1 MEKYCISV
9 DWLQVCCYSNNLAYL
24 LNNDYYNKVDSL
36 PYWLELQPL
45 ETRNFARFIRV
56 HTKVGNDW
64 RYCADI
70 LAVPRSTMLNGNI
83 VLVKI
88 HNRFLYSQNYIKL
101 LYDICATFKLS
112 IKGLTRLDLC
122 YDCNSFHLGLKPHKF
137 IKEFVTAEFDSPRYI
152 YKVGAKQFRVYGGK
166 SVSSTTKFTG
176 IEFGSGKSSKRC
188 YIYDKT
194 RELAEVKDKPWIRQ
208 YWQENGLISDEK
220 THVYRAEIS
229 IKCDGMDLLNMS
241 TGELFKL
248 SPEYLR
254 SQPAI
259 EKLFHF
265 YAARMFRF
273 HRKGKHTRVRDYDRI
288 ELFENSPI
296 ITCKPKK
303 VCVNADTGRTEKI
316 CVSTLSKL
324 SCQYSDLAQEYSRA
338 LSRCITFLSEVAG
351 IKYAKEKLAKEIQ
364 GIESFKG
371 IQFKEQGYVEYFALV
386 EALGKVR
393 YSYAYQNPDV
403 DNTENITY
411 SPADNSLEM
420 YYQYLEWC
428 VDQDENFSPF

>member
-24 LNNDYYNKVDSL
+24 LNNDYYNKADSL

-45 ETRNFARFIRV
+45 ETRSFARFIRV
-56 HTKVGNDW
+56 YTKVGNDW

-70 LAVPRSTMLNGNI
+70 LAVPRSTMLNSNI

-101 LYDICATFKLS
+101 LYNICDTFKLS

-122 YDCNSFHLGLKPHKF
+122 YDCNSFHGGLKPHKF

-166 SVSSTTKFTG
+166 SVSSATKFSG

-208 YWQENGLISDEK
+208 YWQQNGLISDSK

-316 CVSTLSKL
+316 CVSTLSRL
-324 SCQYSDLAQEYSRA
+324 SCQYSDLSQEYSSA

-364 GIESFKG
+364 GIEAFKG
-371 IQFKEQGYVEYFALV
+371 IQFKEQDYMEYFALV
-386 EALGKVR
+386 EALGHVR
-393 YSYAYQNPDV
+393 YSYAYQNPDK
-403 DNTENITY
+403 DILEDITC
-411 SPADNSLEM
+411 SPADDSLGL

-428 VDQDENFSPF
+428 NNQE

>member
-45 ETRNFARFIRV
+45 ETRSFARFIRV
-56 HTKVGNDW
+56 HIKVGNDW

-70 LAVPRSTMLNGNI
+70 LAVPRSSMLNSNI

-88 HNRFLYSQNYIKL
+88 HNRFLYCQNYINL

-122 YDCNSFHLGLKPHKF
+122 YDCNSFHGGLKPHKF

-166 SVSSTTKFTG
+166 SVSSATKFSG

-194 RELAEVKDKPWIRQ
+194 RELEEVKDKPWIRQ

-248 SPEYLR
+248 SPEYLQ
-254 SQPAI
+254 SQPSI

-316 CVSTLSKL
+316 CVNTLSKL
-324 SCQYSDLAQEYSRA
+324 SCQYSDLSQEYSSA

-364 GIESFKG
+364 GIEAFKG
-371 IQFKEQGYVEYFALV
+371 VQFKDQDYVEYFALV
-386 EALGKVR
+386 EALGQIR

-403 DNTENITY
+403 DNVEDITC
-411 SPADNSLEM
+411 SRTDDSLGL

-428 VDQDENFSPF
+428 NSQE

>member
-70 LAVPRSTMLNGNI
+70 LAVPRSTMLNSNI

-88 HNRFLYSQNYIKL
+88 HNRFLYSQGYISL
-101 LYDICATFKLS
+101 LYNICAAFKLS

-166 SVSSTTKFTG
+166 SVSSTTKFSG

-194 RELAEVKDKPWIRQ
+194 RELEEVKDKPWIRQ
-208 YWQENGLISDEK
+208 YWHENGLISDEK

-248 SPEYLR
+248 SPEYLK

-324 SCQYSDLAQEYSRA
+324 SCQYSDLSQEYSSA

-364 GIESFKG
+364 GIEAFKG
-371 IQFKEQGYVEYFALV
+371 VQFKEQSYIEYFALV
-386 EALGKVR
+386 EALGHVR
-393 YSYAYQNPDV
+393 YSYACQNPDK
-403 DNTENITY
+403 DNLEDLTC
-411 SPADNSLEM
+411 SLADDSLNM

-428 VDQDENFSPF
+428 NSQD

>member
-9 DWLQVCCYSNNLAYL
+9 DWLQVCCYSNNLAFL

-70 LAVPRSTMLNGNI
+70 LAVPRSTMLNSNI

-101 LYDICATFKLS
+101 LYNICDTFKLS

-122 YDCNSFHLGLKPHKF
+122 YDCNSFHGGIKPHKF

-194 RELAEVKDKPWIRQ
+194 RELEEVKDKPWIRQ
-208 YWQENGLISDEK
+208 YWQENGLISDSK

-248 SPEYLR
+248 SPVYLR

-316 CVSTLSKL
+316 CVSTLSRL
-324 SCQYSDLAQEYSRA
+324 SCQYSDLSQEYSSA

-364 GIESFKG
+364 GIEAFKG
-371 IQFKEQGYVEYFALV
+371 IQFKEQSYIEYFALV
-386 EALGKVR
+386 EALGRVR
-393 YSYAYQNPDV
+393 YSYAYQNLDV
-403 DNTENITY
+403 DNTENITC
-411 SPADNSLEM
+411 SPADDSLEM

-428 VDQDENFSPF
+428 VSQDENFSPF

>member
-9 DWLQVCCYSNNLAYL
+9 DWLQVCCYSNNLAFL

-36 PYWLELQPL
+36 PYWLESQPL
-45 ETRNFARFIRV
+45 ETRSFARFVRV

-70 LAVPRSTMLNGNI
+70 LAVPRSTMLNSNI

-101 LYDICATFKLS
+101 LYNICDTFKLS

-122 YDCNSFHLGLKPHKF
+122 YDCNSFHGGLKPHKF

-166 SVSSTTKFTG
+166 SVSSATKFSG

-248 SPEYLR
+248 SPEYLQ
-254 SQPAI
+254 SQPSI

-324 SCQYSDLAQEYSRA
+324 SCQYSDLSQEYSSA

-364 GIESFKG
+364 GIEAFKG
-371 IQFKEQGYVEYFALV
+371 IQFKEQSYIEYFALV

-393 YSYAYQNPDV
+393 YSYACQNPDV
-403 DNTENITY
+403 NNLEDITC
-411 SPADNSLEM
+411 SLAGDSVEM

-428 VDQDENFSPF
+428 DSQE

>member
-9 DWLQVCCYSNNLAYL
+9 DWLQVCCYSNNLAFL

-45 ETRNFARFIRV
+45 ETRSFARFIRV

-70 LAVPRSTMLNGNI
+70 LAVPRSTMLNSNI

-101 LYDICATFKLS
+101 LYNICDTFKLS

-122 YDCNSFHLGLKPHKF
+122 YDCNSFHNGLKPHKF

-166 SVSSTTKFTG
+166 SVSSATKFSG

-208 YWQENGLISDEK
+208 YWLQNGLISDSK

-316 CVSTLSKL
+316 CVSTLSRL
-324 SCQYSDLAQEYSRA
+324 SCQYSDLSQEYSSA

-364 GIESFKG
+364 GIEAFKG
-371 IQFKEQGYVEYFALV
+371 IQFKEQGYMEYFALV
-386 EALGKVR
+386 EALGKVH

-403 DNTENITY
+403 DNVEDIAC
-411 SPADNSLEM
+411 SPADDSLGL

-428 VDQDENFSPF
+428 NSQE

>member
-9 DWLQVCCYSNNLAYL
+9 DWLQVCCYSNNLAFL

-45 ETRNFARFIRV
+45 ETRSFARFIRV

-70 LAVPRSTMLNGNI
+70 LAVPRSTMLNSNI

-88 HNRFLYSQNYIKL
+88 HNRFLYSQNYVKL
-101 LYDICATFKLS
+101 LYNICATFKLS

-122 YDCNSFHLGLKPHKF
+122 YDCNSFHNGLKPHKF
-137 IKEFVTAEFDSPRYI
+137 IKEFVTAEFNSPRYI

-166 SVSSTTKFTG
+166 SVSSATKFSG

-194 RELAEVKDKPWIRQ
+194 RELEEVKDKPWIRQ
-208 YWQENGLISDEK
+208 YWHENGLISDAK

-248 SPEYLR
+248 SPEYLK

-324 SCQYSDLAQEYSRA
+324 SCQYSDLSQEYSSA

-364 GIESFKG
+364 GIEAFKG
-371 IQFKEQGYVEYFALV
+371 IQFKEQGYIEYFALV

-393 YSYAYQNPDV
+393 YSYAYQNPDK
-403 DNTENITY
+403 DILEDITC

-420 YYQYLEWC
+420 YYQYLGWC
-428 VDQDENFSPF
+428 VSQDENFSPF

>member
-9 DWLQVCCYSNNLAYL
+9 DWLQVCCYSNNLAFL

-45 ETRNFARFIRV
+45 ETRSFARFIRV

-70 LAVPRSTMLNGNI
+70 LAVPRSTMLNSNI

-101 LYDICATFKLS
+101 LYNICNTFKLS
-112 IKGLTRLDLC
+112 IKGLTRLDIC
-122 YDCNSFHLGLKPHKF
+122 YDCNSFHNGLKPHKF

-166 SVSSTTKFTG
+166 SVSSATKFSG

-324 SCQYSDLAQEYSRA
+324 SCQYSDLSQEYSSA

-364 GIESFKG
+364 GIEAFKG
-371 IQFKEQGYVEYFALV
+371 IQFKEQGYIEYFALV
-386 EALGKVR
+386 EALGEVR
-393 YSYAYQNPDV
+393 YSYAYKNPDV
-403 DNTENITY
+403 DNVEDIACY
-411 SPADNSLEM
+411 PADDSLGL

-428 VDQDENFSPF
+428 NNQE

>member
-9 DWLQVCCYSNNLAYL
+9 DWLQVCCYSNNLAFL

-45 ETRNFARFIRV
+45 ETRSFARFIRV
-56 HTKVGNDW
+56 HTRVGNDW

-70 LAVPRSTMLNGNI
+70 LAVPRSTMLNSNI

-101 LYDICATFKLS
+101 LYNICATFKLS

-122 YDCNSFHLGLKPHKF
+122 YDCNSFHGGLKPHKF

-176 IEFGSGKSSKRC
+176 IEFGSGKSSRRC

-194 RELAEVKDKPWIRQ
+194 RELEEVKNKPWIRQ
-208 YWQENGLISDEK
+208 YWRENGLISDEK

-248 SPEYLR
+248 SPEYLK

-259 EKLFHF
+259 ERLFHF

-288 ELFENSPI
+288 ELFENSPV

-324 SCQYSDLAQEYSRA
+324 SCQYSDLSQEYSSA

-364 GIESFKG
+364 GIEAFKG
-371 IQFKEQGYVEYFALV
+371 IQFKEQGYIEYFALV

-403 DNTENITY
+403 NNVEDITC
-411 SPADNSLEM
+411 SPADDSLGL

-428 VDQDENFSPF
+428 NSRE

>member
-70 LAVPRSTMLNGNI
+70 LAVPRSTMLNSNI

-101 LYDICATFKLS
+101 LYDICDAFKLS

-122 YDCNSFHLGLKPHKF
+122 YDCNSFHNGLKPHKF

-166 SVSSTTKFTG
+166 SVSSATKFSG

-248 SPEYLR
+248 SPKYLQ
-254 SQPAI
+254 SQPSI

-265 YAARMFRF
+265 YAAKMFRF

-324 SCQYSDLAQEYSRA
+324 SCQYSDLAQEYSSA
-338 LSRCITFLSEVAG
+338 LSCCITFLSEVAG

-364 GIESFKG
+364 GIEAFKG
-371 IQFKEQGYVEYFALV
+371 VQFKEQSYIEYFALV

-393 YSYAYQNPDV
+393 YSYAYQNTDKNNLE
-403 DNTENITY
+403 DITC
-411 SPADNSLEM
+411 SPTDDSLGL

-428 VDQDENFSPF
+428 NSQE

>member
-9 DWLQVCCYSNNLAYL
+9 DWLQVCCYSNNLAFL

-45 ETRNFARFIRV
+45 ETRSFARFIRV

-70 LAVPRSTMLNGNI
+70 LAVPRSSMLNSNI

-101 LYDICATFKLS
+101 LYNICDTFKLS
-112 IKGLTRLDLC
+112 IKGLTRLDIC
-122 YDCNSFHLGLKPHKF
+122 YDCNSFHGGLKPHKF

-166 SVSSTTKFTG
+166 SVSSATKFSG

-254 SQPAI
+254 SQPSI

-303 VCVNADTGRTEKI
+303 ICVNADTGRTEKI

-324 SCQYSDLAQEYSRA
+324 SCQYSDLSQEYSSA

-364 GIESFKG
+364 GIEAFKG
-371 IQFKEQGYVEYFALV
+371 IQFKEQSYIEYFALV
-386 EALGKVR
+386 EALGRVR
-393 YSYAYQNPDV
+393 YSYAYQNLDV
-403 DNTENITY
+403 DNTEDITC
-411 SPADNSLEM
+411 SSTDDSLGL

-428 VDQDENFSPF
+428 NNQE

>member
-9 DWLQVCCYSNNLAYL
+9 DWLQVCCYSNNLAFL

-45 ETRNFARFIRV
+45 ETRSFARFIRV

-70 LAVPRSTMLNGNI
+70 LAVPRSTMLNSNI

-101 LYDICATFKLS
+101 LYNICNTFKLS
-112 IKGLTRLDLC
+112 IKGLTRLDIC
-122 YDCNSFHLGLKPHKF
+122 YDCNSFHNGLKPHKF

-166 SVSSTTKFTG
+166 SVSSATKFSG

-324 SCQYSDLAQEYSRA
+324 SCQYSDLSQEYSSA

-364 GIESFKG
+364 GIEAFKG
-371 IQFKEQGYVEYFALV
+371 IQFKEQGYIEYFALV
-386 EALGKVR
+386 EALGEVR
-393 YSYAYQNPDV
+393 YSYAYKNPDV
-403 DNTENITY
+403 DNVEDIACYPT
-411 SPADNSLEM
+411 DDSLGL

-428 VDQDENFSPF
+428 NNQE

>member
-9 DWLQVCCYSNNLAYL
+9 DWLQVCCYSNNLAFL

-45 ETRNFARFIRV
+45 ETRSFARFIRV

-64 RYCADI
+64 RYCADV
-70 LAVPRSTMLNGNI
+70 LAVPRSTMLNSNI

-101 LYDICATFKLS
+101 LYGICDAFKLS

-122 YDCNSFHLGLKPHKF
+122 YDCNNFHGGLKPHKF

-166 SVSSTTKFTG
+166 SVSSATKFSG

-194 RELAEVKDKPWIRQ
+194 RELEEVKDKPWIRQ

-220 THVYRAEIS
+220 THVYRSEIS

-248 SPEYLR
+248 SPKYLK

-273 HRKGKHTRVRDYDRI
+273 HRKGKHTRVRDYDRM

-324 SCQYSDLAQEYSRA
+324 SCQYSDLSQEYSSA

-364 GIESFKG
+364 GIEAFKG
-371 IQFKEQGYVEYFALV
+371 IQFKEQSYIEYFALV
-386 EALGKVR
+386 EVLGQVR
-393 YSYAYQNPDV
+393 YSYAYQNPDK
-403 DNTENITY
+403 DILEDITC
-411 SPADNSLEM
+411 SPADDSLGL

-428 VDQDENFSPF
+428 NNQE

>member
-9 DWLQVCCYSNNLAYL
+9 DWLQVCCYSNNLAFL

-56 HTKVGNDW
+56 YTKVGNDW

-70 LAVPRSTMLNGNI
+70 LAVPRSTMLNSNI

-101 LYDICATFKLS
+101 LYNICDTFKLS

-122 YDCNSFHLGLKPHKF
+122 YDCNSFHNGLKPHKF

-166 SVSSTTKFTG
+166 SVSSATKFSG

-194 RELAEVKDKPWIRQ
+194 RELEEVKDKPWIRQ
-208 YWQENGLISDEK
+208 YWQENGLISDSK

-303 VCVNADTGRTEKI
+303 ICINADTGRTEKI
-316 CVSTLSKL
+316 CVSTLSRL
-324 SCQYSDLAQEYSRA
+324 SCQYSDLSQEYSSA

-364 GIESFKG
+364 GIEAFKG
-371 IQFKEQGYVEYFALV
+371 VQFKEQSYIEYFALV
-386 EALGKVR
+386 EALGHVR
-393 YSYAYQNPDV
+393 YSYAYQNPDK
-403 DNTENITY
+403 DILEDITC
-411 SPADNSLEM
+411 SPADDSLGL

-428 VDQDENFSPF
+428 NHQE

>member
-24 LNNDYYNKVDSL
+24 LNNDYYNKIDSL

-70 LAVPRSTMLNGNI
+70 LAVPRSTMLNSNI

-101 LYDICATFKLS
+101 LYDICDAFKLS

-122 YDCNSFHLGLKPHKF
+122 YDCNSFHGGLKPHKF

-166 SVSSTTKFTG
+166 SVSSATKFSG

-194 RELAEVKDKPWIRQ
+194 RELEEVKDKPWIRQ
-208 YWQENGLISDEK
+208 YWQENGLISDSK

-248 SPEYLR
+248 SPEYLQ
-254 SQPAI
+254 SQLAI

-324 SCQYSDLAQEYSRA
+324 SCQYSDLSQEYSSA

-364 GIESFKG
+364 GIEAFKG
-371 IQFKEQGYVEYFALV
+371 IQFKEQSYIEYFALV
-386 EALGKVR
+386 EALGQVR
-393 YSYAYQNPDV
+393 YSYAYQNPGEDILE
-403 DNTENITY
+403 DITC
-411 SPADNSLEM
+411 SPADDSLGL

-428 VDQDENFSPF
+428 DSQE

>member
-9 DWLQVCCYSNNLAYL
+9 DWLQVCCYSNNLAFL

-45 ETRNFARFIRV
+45 ETRSFARFIRV

-70 LAVPRSTMLNGNI
+70 LAVPRSTMLNSNI

-101 LYDICATFKLS
+101 LYNICDAFKLS

-122 YDCNSFHLGLKPHKF
+122 YDCNSFHGGLKPHKF

-166 SVSSTTKFTG
+166 SVSSATKFSG

-194 RELAEVKDKPWIRQ
+194 RELEEVKDKPWIRQ

-220 THVYRAEIS
+220 THVYRSEIS

-248 SPEYLR
+248 SPKYLQ

-273 HRKGKHTRVRDYDRI
+273 HRKGKHTRVRDYDRM

-324 SCQYSDLAQEYSRA
+324 SCQYSDLSQEYSNA

-364 GIESFKG
+364 GIEAFKG
-371 IQFKEQGYVEYFALV
+371 VQFKEQSYIEYFALV

-393 YSYAYQNPDV
+393 YSYAYQNPDK
-403 DNTENITY
+403 DILEDITC
-411 SPADNSLEM
+411 SPADDSLGL

-428 VDQDENFSPF
+428 DNQE

>member
-70 LAVPRSTMLNGNI
+70 LAVPRSTMLNSNI

-101 LYDICATFKLS
+101 LYNICDTFKLS

-122 YDCNSFHLGLKPHKF
+122 YDCNSFHNSLKPHKF

-194 RELAEVKDKPWIRQ
+194 RELEEVKDKPWIRQ
-208 YWQENGLISDEK
+208 YWQQNGLISDAK

-324 SCQYSDLAQEYSRA
+324 SCQYSDLSQEYSSA

-364 GIESFKG
+364 GIEAFKG
-371 IQFKEQGYVEYFALV
+371 IQFKEQGYIEYFALV
-386 EALGKVR
+386 EALGQIR

-403 DNTENITY
+403 NNVEDITC
-411 SPADNSLEM
+411 SPADDSLGL

-428 VDQDENFSPF
+428 DSRE

>member
-9 DWLQVCCYSNNLAYL
+9 DWLQVCCYSNNLAFL

-70 LAVPRSTMLNGNI
+70 LAVPRSSMLNSNI

-101 LYDICATFKLS
+101 LYNICATFKLS

-122 YDCNSFHLGLKPHKF
+122 YDCNSFHGGLKPHKF

-166 SVSSTTKFTG
+166 SVSSATKFSG

-194 RELAEVKDKPWIRQ
+194 RELEEVKDKPWIRQ
-208 YWQENGLISDEK
+208 YWQQNGLISDSK

-248 SPEYLR
+248 SPEYLK

-296 ITCKPKK
+296 ITCKPQK

-324 SCQYSDLAQEYSRA
+324 SCQYSDLSQEYSSA

-371 IQFKEQGYVEYFALV
+371 IQFKEQGYIEYFALV

-403 DNTENITY
+403 DNTEDITY
-411 SPADNSLEM
+411 SPADDSLGL
-420 YYQYLEWC
+420 YYQYLKWC
-428 VDQDENFSPF
+428 NSRE

>member
-70 LAVPRSTMLNGNI
+70 LAVPRSTMLNSNI

-88 HNRFLYSQNYIKL
+88 HNRFLYSQGYISL
-101 LYDICATFKLS
+101 LYNICAAFKLS

-166 SVSSTTKFTG
+166 SVSSTTKFSG

-194 RELAEVKDKPWIRQ
+194 RELEEVKDKPWIRQ
-208 YWQENGLISDEK
+208 YWHENGLISDEK

-248 SPEYLR
+248 SPEYLK

-324 SCQYSDLAQEYSRA
+324 SCQYSDLSQEYSSA

-364 GIESFKG
+364 GIEAFKG
-371 IQFKEQGYVEYFALV
+371 VQFKEQSYIEYFALV
-386 EALGKVR
+386 EALGHVR
-393 YSYAYQNPDV
+393 YSYACQNPDK
-403 DNTENITY
+403 DNLEDLTC
-411 SPADNSLEM
+411 SLADDSLNM
-420 YYQYLEWC
+420 YHQYLEWC
-428 VDQDENFSPF
+428 NSQD

>member
-24 LNNDYYNKVDSL
+24 LNNDYYNKIDSL

-56 HTKVGNDW
+56 HTKVGYDW

-70 LAVPRSTMLNGNI
+70 LAVPRSTMLNSNI

-101 LYDICATFKLS
+101 LYNICDTFKLS

-122 YDCNSFHLGLKPHKF
+122 YDCNSFHGGLKPHKF

-166 SVSSTTKFTG
+166 SVSSATKFSG

-194 RELAEVKDKPWIRQ
+194 RELEEVKDKPWIRQ

-316 CVSTLSKL
+316 CASTLSKL
-324 SCQYSDLAQEYSRA
+324 SCQYSDLSQEYSSA

-351 IKYAKEKLAKEIQ
+351 IKYAKEKLAKEVQ
-364 GIESFKG
+364 GIEAFKG
-371 IQFKEQGYVEYFALV
+371 VQFKEQSYIEYFALV
-386 EALGKVR
+386 EALGRVR
-393 YSYAYQNPDV
+393 YSYAYQNPDK
-403 DNTENITY
+403 DILEDITC
-411 SPADNSLEM
+411 SPADDSLSL

-428 VDQDENFSPF
+428 NNQE

>member
-9 DWLQVCCYSNNLAYL
+9 DWLQVCCYSNNLAFL

-70 LAVPRSTMLNGNI
+70 LAVPRSTMLNSNI

-101 LYDICATFKLS
+101 LYNICATFKLS

-122 YDCNSFHLGLKPHKF
+122 YDCNSFHNGLKPHKF

-194 RELAEVKDKPWIRQ
+194 RELEEVKDKPWIRQ
-208 YWQENGLISDEK
+208 YWRQNGLISDEK

-248 SPEYLR
+248 SPEYLK

-316 CVSTLSKL
+316 CVSTLSRL
-324 SCQYSDLAQEYSRA
+324 SCQYSDLSQEYSSA

-364 GIESFKG
+364 GIEAFKG
-371 IQFKEQGYVEYFALV
+371 IQFKEQSYIEYFALV

-403 DNTENITY
+403 DNVEDITC
-411 SPADNSLEM
+411 SHADDSLNL

-428 VDQDENFSPF
+428 DSQK

>member
-9 DWLQVCCYSNNLAYL
+9 DWLQVCCYSNNLAFL

-45 ETRNFARFIRV
+45 ETRSFARFIRV

-70 LAVPRSTMLNGNI
+70 LAVPRSTMLNSNI

-88 HNRFLYSQNYIKL
+88 HNRFLYNQNYIKL
-101 LYDICATFKLS
+101 LYNICDTFKLS

-122 YDCNSFHLGLKPHKF
+122 YDCNSFHGGLKPHKF

-166 SVSSTTKFTG
+166 SVSSATKFSG

-248 SPEYLR
+248 SPEYLQ

-316 CVSTLSKL
+316 CVSILSKL
-324 SCQYSDLAQEYSRA
+324 SCQYSDLSQEYSSA

-364 GIESFKG
+364 GIEAFKG
-371 IQFKEQGYVEYFALV
+371 VQFKEQSYIEYFALV

-393 YSYAYQNPDV
+393 YSYAYQNPDK
-403 DNTENITY
+403 DILEDITC
-411 SPADNSLEM
+411 SPAEDSLGL

-428 VDQDENFSPF
+428 DNQE

>member
-9 DWLQVCCYSNNLAYL
+9 DWLQVCCYSNNLAFL

-45 ETRNFARFIRV
+45 ETRSFARFIRV

-70 LAVPRSTMLNGNI
+70 LAVPRSTMLNSNI

-101 LYDICATFKLS
+101 LCNICATFKLS

-122 YDCNSFHLGLKPHKF
+122 YDCNSFHNGLKPHKF

-166 SVSSTTKFTG
+166 SVSSATKFSG

-194 RELAEVKDKPWIRQ
+194 RELEEVKDKPWIRQ
-208 YWQENGLISDEK
+208 YWHENGLISDAK

-248 SPEYLR
+248 SPEYLK

-324 SCQYSDLAQEYSRA
+324 SCQYSDLSQEYSSA

-351 IKYAKEKLAKEIQ
+351 IKYSKEKLAKEIQ
-364 GIESFKG
+364 GIEAFKG
-371 IQFKEQGYVEYFALV
+371 IQFKEQGYIEYFALV
-386 EALGKVR
+386 EALGKIR
-393 YSYAYQNPDV
+393 YSYACQDSDV
-403 DNTENITY
+403 DNTEDITY
-411 SPADNSLEM
+411 STADNSLDM

-428 VDQDENFSPF
+428 NSQE

>member
-9 DWLQVCCYSNNLAYL
+9 DWLQVCCYSNNLAFL

-45 ETRNFARFIRV
+45 ETRSFARFIRV

-70 LAVPRSTMLNGNI
+70 LAVPRSTMLNSNI

-101 LYDICATFKLS
+101 LYNICDTFKLS

-122 YDCNSFHLGLKPHKF
+122 YDCNSFHGGLKPHKF

-166 SVSSTTKFTG
+166 SVSSATKFSG

-208 YWQENGLISDEK
+208 YWLQNGLISDSK

-265 YAARMFRF
+265 YAAKMFRF

-324 SCQYSDLAQEYSRA
+324 SCQYSDLSQEYSSA

-364 GIESFKG
+364 GIEAFKG
-371 IQFKEQGYVEYFALV
+371 IQFKEQGYIEYFALV
-386 EALGKVR
+386 EALGEVR
-393 YSYAYQNPDV
+393 YSYAYKNPDV
-403 DNTENITY
+403 DNVEDIACY
-411 SPADNSLEM
+411 PADDSLGL

-428 VDQDENFSPF
+428 NNQE

>member
-1 MEKYCISV
+1 
-9 DWLQVCCYSNNLAYL
+9 
-24 LNNDYYNKVDSL
+24 
-36 PYWLELQPL
+36 
-45 ETRNFARFIRV
+45 
-56 HTKVGNDW
+56 
-64 RYCADI
+64 
-70 LAVPRSTMLNGNI
+70 MLNSNI
-83 VLVKI
+83 VLVKV

-101 LYDICATFKLS
+101 LYNICATFKLS

-122 YDCNSFHLGLKPHKF
+122 YDCNSFHNGLKPHKF

-166 SVSSTTKFTG
+166 SVSSATKFSG

-194 RELAEVKDKPWIRQ
+194 RELQEVKDKPWIRQ
-208 YWQENGLISDEK
+208 YWRENGLISDSK

-324 SCQYSDLAQEYSRA
+324 SCQYSDLSQEYSSA

-364 GIESFKG
+364 GIEAFKG
-371 IQFKEQGYVEYFALV
+371 IQFKEQSYIEYFALV

-393 YSYAYQNPDV
+393 YSYAYQNPDKNNLE
-403 DNTENITY
+403 DITC
-411 SPADNSLEM
+411 SLAGDSVAM

-428 VDQDENFSPF
+428 NNQE

>member
-45 ETRNFARFIRV
+45 ETRSFARFIRV
-56 HTKVGNDW
+56 HIKVGNDW

-70 LAVPRSTMLNGNI
+70 LAVPRSSMLNSNI

-88 HNRFLYSQNYIKL
+88 HNRFLYCQNYISL

-122 YDCNSFHLGLKPHKF
+122 YDCNSFHGGLKPHKF

-166 SVSSTTKFTG
+166 SVSSATKFTG

-194 RELAEVKDKPWIRQ
+194 RELKEVKDKPWIRQ
-208 YWQENGLISDEK
+208 YWQQNGLISDEK
-220 THVYRAEIS
+220 NHVYRAEIS

-324 SCQYSDLAQEYSRA
+324 SCQYSDLSQEYSSA

-364 GIESFKG
+364 GIEAFKG
-371 IQFKEQGYVEYFALV
+371 IQFKEQGYIEYFALV

-393 YSYAYQNPDV
+393 YSYAYQNPDK
-403 DNTENITY
+403 DILEDIAC

-428 VDQDENFSPF
+428 VSQDENFSPF

>member
-9 DWLQVCCYSNNLAYL
+9 DWLQVCCYSNNLAFL

-70 LAVPRSTMLNGNI
+70 LAVPRSTMLNSNI

-101 LYDICATFKLS
+101 LYNICATFKLS

-122 YDCNSFHLGLKPHKF
+122 YDCNSFHNGLKPHKF

-166 SVSSTTKFTG
+166 SVSSATKFSG

-194 RELAEVKDKPWIRQ
+194 RELKEVKDKPWIRQ

-248 SPEYLR
+248 SPEYLQ

-259 EKLFHF
+259 ERLFHF

-288 ELFENSPI
+288 ELFENSPV

-303 VCVNADTGRTEKI
+303 VCVNADTGRTEKV

-324 SCQYSDLAQEYSRA
+324 SCQYSDLAQEYSGA

-364 GIESFKG
+364 GIEAFKG
-371 IQFKEQGYVEYFALV
+371 IQFKEQSYIEYFALV

-403 DNTENITY
+403 NNLEDITC
-411 SPADNSLEM
+411 SLAGDSVEM

-428 VDQDENFSPF
+428 NSKE

>member
-70 LAVPRSTMLNGNI
+70 LAVPRSTMLNSNI

-101 LYDICATFKLS
+101 LYNICATFKLS

-122 YDCNSFHLGLKPHKF
+122 YDCNSFHNGLKPHKF

-166 SVSSTTKFTG
+166 SVSSATKFSG

-194 RELAEVKDKPWIRQ
+194 RELEEVKDKPWIRQ
-208 YWQENGLISDEK
+208 YWQENGLISDAK

-248 SPEYLR
+248 SPEYLK

-303 VCVNADTGRTEKI
+303 ICVNADTGRTEKI

-324 SCQYSDLAQEYSRA
+324 SCQYSDLSQEYSSA

-351 IKYAKEKLAKEIQ
+351 IKYAKAKLAKEIQ
-364 GIESFKG
+364 GIEAFKG
-371 IQFKEQGYVEYFALV
+371 IQFKEQGYIEYFALV
-386 EALGKVR
+386 EALGNVR

-403 DNTENITY
+403 DNVENIAC
-411 SPADNSLEM
+411 SPADDSLGL

-428 VDQDENFSPF
+428 DSQE

>member
-9 DWLQVCCYSNNLAYL
+9 DWLQVCCYSNSLAYL
-24 LNNDYYNKVDSL
+24 LDNDYYNKVASL

-45 ETRNFARFIRV
+45 ETRSFARFIRV

-70 LAVPRSTMLNGNI
+70 LAVPRSTMLNSNI

-122 YDCNSFHLGLKPHKF
+122 YDCNSFHNGLKPHKF

-166 SVSSTTKFTG
+166 SVSSATKFSG

-194 RELAEVKDKPWIRQ
+194 RELEEVKDKPWIRQ
-208 YWQENGLISDEK
+208 YWHENGLISDEK

-248 SPEYLR
+248 SPEYLK

-324 SCQYSDLAQEYSRA
+324 SCQYSDLSQEYSSA

-364 GIESFKG
+364 GIEAFKG
-371 IQFKEQGYVEYFALV
+371 IQFQEQSYIEYFALV
-386 EALGKVR
+386 EALGHVR

-403 DNTENITY
+403 DNTEDITY
-411 SPADNSLEM
+411 SLADDSLGL

-428 VDQDENFSPF
+428 NSQE

>member
-9 DWLQVCCYSNNLAYL
+9 DWLQVCCYSNNLAFL

-45 ETRNFARFIRV
+45 ETRSFARFIRV

-70 LAVPRSTMLNGNI
+70 LAVPRSTMLNSNI

-122 YDCNSFHLGLKPHKF
+122 YDCNSFHGGLKPHKF
-137 IKEFVTAEFDSPRYI
+137 IKEFVTAEVDSPRYI

-166 SVSSTTKFTG
+166 SVSSVTKFSG

-194 RELAEVKDKPWIRQ
+194 RELQEVKDKPWIRQ
-208 YWQENGLISDEK
+208 YWQENSLISDEK

-296 ITCKPKK
+296 ITCKPKR

-324 SCQYSDLAQEYSRA
+324 SFQYSDLSQEYSSA

-364 GIESFKG
+364 GIEAFKG
-371 IQFKEQGYVEYFALV
+371 IQFKEQGYIEYFALV
-386 EALGKVR
+386 EALGQVR
-393 YSYAYQNPDV
+393 YSYAYQNPD
-403 DNTENITY
+403 DDSLEDITY

-428 VDQDENFSPF
+428 VSQDENLSPF

>member
-9 DWLQVCCYSNNLAYL
+9 DWLQICCYSNNLAFL

-45 ETRNFARFIRV
+45 ETRSFARFIRV

-70 LAVPRSTMLNGNI
+70 LAVPRSTMLNSNI

-101 LYDICATFKLS
+101 LYNICDTFKLS

-122 YDCNSFHLGLKPHKF
+122 YDCNSFHNGLKPHKF

-166 SVSSTTKFTG
+166 SVSSATKFSG

-194 RELAEVKDKPWIRQ
+194 RELEEVKDKPWIRQ
-208 YWQENGLISDEK
+208 YWQENGLISDSK
-220 THVYRAEIS
+220 THVYRSEIS

-241 TGELFKL
+241 TSELFKL
-248 SPEYLR
+248 SPEYLQ

-288 ELFENSPI
+288 ELFENSPV

-324 SCQYSDLAQEYSRA
+324 SCQYSDLSQEYSSA

-364 GIESFKG
+364 GIEAFKG
-371 IQFKEQGYVEYFALV
+371 VQFKEQSYIEYFALV

-393 YSYAYQNPDV
+393 YSYAYQNPDKDILEDV
-403 DNTENITY
+403 TC
-411 SPADNSLEM
+411 SPADDSLGL

-428 VDQDENFSPF
+428 DNQE

>member
-9 DWLQVCCYSNNLAYL
+9 DWLQVCCYSNNLAFL

-45 ETRNFARFIRV
+45 ETRSFARFIRV

-70 LAVPRSTMLNGNI
+70 LAVPRSTMLNSNI

-101 LYDICATFKLS
+101 LYNICNTFKLS
-112 IKGLTRLDLC
+112 IKGLTRLDIC
-122 YDCNSFHLGLKPHKF
+122 YDCNSFHNGLKPHKF

-166 SVSSTTKFTG
+166 SVSSATKFSG

-265 YAARMFRF
+265 YAAKMFRF

-324 SCQYSDLAQEYSRA
+324 SCQYSDLSQEYSSA

-364 GIESFKG
+364 GIEAFKG
-371 IQFKEQGYVEYFALV
+371 IQFKEQGYIEYFALV
-386 EALGKVR
+386 EALGEVR
-393 YSYAYQNPDV
+393 YSYAYKNPDV
-403 DNTENITY
+403 DNVEDIACY
-411 SPADNSLEM
+411 PADDSLGL

-428 VDQDENFSPF
+428 NNQE

>member
-45 ETRNFARFIRV
+45 ETRSFARFIRV

-64 RYCADI
+64 RCCADI
-70 LAVPRSTMLNGNI
+70 LAVPRSTMLNSNI

-101 LYDICATFKLS
+101 LYNICATFKLS

-122 YDCNSFHLGLKPHKF
+122 YDCNSFHGGIKPHKF

-188 YIYDKT
+188 YIYDKS

-248 SPEYLR
+248 SPEYLK

-296 ITCKPKK
+296 ITCTPKK

-324 SCQYSDLAQEYSRA
+324 SCQYSDLSQEYSSA

-351 IKYAKEKLAKEIQ
+351 IKYAKEKLAKEVQ
-364 GIESFKG
+364 GIEAFKG
-371 IQFKEQGYVEYFALV
+371 IQFKDQSYIEYFALV
-386 EALGKVR
+386 EALGQVR

-403 DNTENITY
+403 DNVEDITC
-411 SPADNSLEM
+411 SPADNSLDM

-428 VDQDENFSPF
+428 NSRK

>member
-9 DWLQVCCYSNNLAYL
+9 DWLQVCCYSNNLEFL
-24 LNNDYYNKVDSL
+24 LDNDYYNKVDSL

-45 ETRNFARFIRV
+45 KTRSFARLIRV
-56 HTKVGNDW
+56 YTKIGNDW
-64 RYCADI
+64 HECADI
-70 LAVPRSTMLNGNI
+70 LAVPRSTMLNKRI
-83 VLVKI
+83 VLIKI
-88 HNRFLYSQNYIKL
+88 HNRFLYSQDYIKL
-101 LYDICATFKLS
+101 LYNICATFKLS

-122 YDCNSFHLGLKPHKF
+122 YDCNSFHNGLKPHKF

-166 SVSSTTKFTG
+166 SVSSATKFSG
-176 IEFGSGKSSKRC
+176 IEFGSGKSSKCC

-208 YWQENGLISDEK
+208 YWQDNGLISDEK

-248 SPEYLR
+248 SPEYLQ
-254 SQPAI
+254 SQPSI

-273 HRKGKHTRVRDYDRI
+273 HRRGKHTRVRDYDRI

-296 ITCKPKK
+296 ITY
-303 VCVNADTGRTEKI
+303 T
-316 CVSTLSKL
+316 SM
-324 SCQYSDLAQEYSRA
+324 LAFTMEAEHSSR
-338 LSRCITFLSEVAG
+338 IEV
-351 IKYAKEKLAKEIQ
+351 EKLFDR
-364 GIESFKG
+364 G
-371 IQFKEQGYVEYFALV
+371 LR
-386 EALGKVR
+386 L
-393 YSYAYQNPDV
+393 
-403 DNTENITY
+403 
-411 SPADNSLEM
+411 
-420 YYQYLEWC
+420 
-428 VDQDENFSPF
+428 

>member
-9 DWLQVCCYSNNLAYL
+9 DWLQVCCYSNNLAFL

-70 LAVPRSTMLNGNI
+70 LAVPRSTMLNSNI

-88 HNRFLYSQNYIKL
+88 HNRFLYSQNYIRL
-101 LYDICATFKLS
+101 LYNICDTFKLS

-122 YDCNSFHLGLKPHKF
+122 YDCNSFHGGLKPHKF

-208 YWQENGLISDEK
+208 YWQKNGLISDEK

-229 IKCDGMDLLNMS
+229 VKCDGMDLLNMS

-248 SPEYLR
+248 SPEYLK

-324 SCQYSDLAQEYSRA
+324 SCQYSDLAQEYSGA

-364 GIESFKG
+364 GIETFKG
-371 IQFKEQGYVEYFALV
+371 IQFKEQGYIEYFALV

-393 YSYAYQNPDV
+393 YSYAYQNPD
-403 DNTENITY
+403 ENNLEDIIY
-411 SPADNSLEM
+411 SPADDSLGL

-428 VDQDENFSPF
+428 NSQE

>member
-9 DWLQVCCYSNNLAYL
+9 DWLQVCCYSNNLAFL

-45 ETRNFARFIRV
+45 ETRSFARFIRV

-70 LAVPRSTMLNGNI
+70 LAVPRSTMLNSNI

-101 LYDICATFKLS
+101 LYNICVTFKLS

-122 YDCNSFHLGLKPHKF
+122 YDCNSFHNGLKPHKF

-166 SVSSTTKFTG
+166 SVSSATKFTG

-194 RELAEVKDKPWIRQ
+194 RELEEVKDKPWIRQ
-208 YWQENGLISDEK
+208 YWEENGLISDAK

-248 SPEYLR
+248 SPEYLK

-324 SCQYSDLAQEYSRA
+324 SCQYSDLAQEYSGA

-364 GIESFKG
+364 GIEAFKG
-371 IQFKEQGYVEYFALV
+371 IQFKEQGYIEYFALV

-393 YSYAYQNPDV
+393 YSYAYQNPDM
-403 DNTENITY
+403 DNTEDITY
-411 SPADNSLEM
+411 SPADDSLGL

-428 VDQDENFSPF
+428 NSQE